1 MPKIPERSN
10 RIALVYDAA
19 AAEGDVASRDV
30 FDQLDAVEAVLA
42 GVEEGRRFG
51 VSLDLGRLKGELEAF
66 QPDGV
71 VNLVESVSGVD
82 RLQVLVPLLLEEM
95 GIPFT
100 GCGSEAMLLANDKIG
115 CKRFLAAHGLPVPAA
130 LGEETGEKKNW
141 LVKAVSAHASLHL
154 DDASVLRDATREEAA
169 AKIRAEERAH
179 GIAFF
184 AEEFIEGR
192 EFNISLLGNQDGGA
206 TVFPPAEI
214 DFSALPSG
222 REQIVGYAAKW
233 AEDSAEYAGTVR
245 HFDFP
250 ESDAALLGKL
260 ASLSEKTWRVM
271 NLSGYARVDYRVDA
285 DGQPYILEVN
295 VNPCLTP
302 GAGFP
307 AAAERAGLSYAD
319 LIRAILKSSDR
330 SCRCADAGN

>member
-1 MPKIPERSN
+1 MPRNFNNRN

-30 FDQLDAVEAVLA
+30 FDQVDAIETVLA
-42 GVEEGRRFG
+42 GTGKGRRFG
-51 VSLDLGRLKGELEAF
+51 VSLDLARFKEELEAF
-66 QPDGV
+66 QPGVV
-71 VNLVESVSGVD
+71 VNLVESVSGAD
-82 RLQVLVPLLLEEM
+82 RLQALVPLLLEEM
-95 GIPFT
+95 RIPFT
-100 GCGSEAMLLANDKIG
+100 GCGSGAMLLANDKIG
-115 CKRFLAAHGLPVPAA
+115 CKKFLAAHGLPVPAA
-130 LGEETGEKKNW
+130 FGDEAGEKKDW

-154 DDASVLRDATREEAA
+154 DDASVLRSATREEVA
-169 AKIRAEERAH
+169 AKICAEETAH
-179 GIAFF
+179 GIEFF

-192 EFNISLLGNQDGGA
+192 EFNISLLGRPDGGA
-206 TVFPPAEI
+206 AVFPPAEI
-214 DFSALPSG
+214 DFSTLPSG
-222 REQIVGYAAKW
+222 RERIVGYAAKW

-250 ESDAALLGKL
+250 GSDAALLAEL
-260 ASLSEKTWRVM
+260 VSLSEKTWRVM
-271 NLSGYARVDYRVDA
+271 NLSGYARVDYRVGTG
-285 DGQPYILEVN
+285 GQPYILEVN

-330 SCRCADAGN
+330 TCRCADAGN